1 MTTWAA
7 VAKSAPG
14 CPRFVVM
21 CGVGLPFPYLVFGSV
36 AYCMA
41 QGKKEQPAPLRGR
54 RRWARGS
61 ACTRRGTTGSSDEP
75 KTGDGGGEGKGYL
88 VGGDSGCNERCA
100 PRGKHCTLHSTP
112 GAAPPTL
119 WAPAACNLCEI
130 RIYTIGLLGALWPI
144 FWCGTRSSPHVGGGA
159 TRREWIPNA
168 PTVRH
173 VVNVTVDRDPHAI
186 RAGVLA
192 ELVA

>member
-1 MTTWAA
+1 
-7 VAKSAPG
+7 
-14 CPRFVVM
+14 
-21 CGVGLPFPYLVFGSV
+21 
-36 AYCMA
+36 MA

-144 FWCGTRSSPHVGGGA
+144 FWCGTVKPACGRWGHEARMDSECTHSSSRRKRHRRSRSTCYPGWRACGARRVRSPGPQ
-159 TRREWIPNA
+159 RPPWCSYWP
-168 PTVRH
+168 
-173 VVNVTVDRDPHAI
+173 
-186 RAGVLA
+186 
-192 ELVA
+192 